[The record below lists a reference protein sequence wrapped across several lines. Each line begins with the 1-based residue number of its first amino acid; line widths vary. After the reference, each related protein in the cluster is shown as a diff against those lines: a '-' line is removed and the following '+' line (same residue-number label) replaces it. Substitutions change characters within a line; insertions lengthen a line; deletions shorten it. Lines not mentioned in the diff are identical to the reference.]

1 MVYSF
6 YLSLKTLLF
15 PIQKNSAFFIF
26 MYLLGTICIIIDPTV
41 NKTVTFFELFLD
53 LYIVCFVLSLL
64 PRKVCAVFKIV
75 LCFFL
80 YFLAIVDVYLIVRL
94 GSPITPTFVQMV
106 LETDRSEATE
116 ALASYI
122 TLKNVLSPVLL
133 VIGLMVIHT
142 LFSLK
147 QLKLKENNLP
157 CLYTILVATLLAIS
171 FVVSFRPK
179 KFMAMMYMGN
189 HETFLN
195 LQGMGYY
202 KPEKIYYIPIYKLLY
217 SLKDNSFGLEEIE
230 ELKETIN
237 KSKIS
242 SCTFESPNI
251 IIVIGESHNK
261 HHSQLYGYNKPTTPF
276 QIEEMNKDN
285 LVVFSD
291 VITSFNAT
299 TESFKNMFSLYSY
312 GDKGSWSQ
320 YPLFPVLF
328 RKAGYH
334 TAFITN
340 QFTQDIN
347 ENFSDFDVGM
357 FFNNKEI
364 SKAQFD
370 VRNISRHEYDEDLL
384 SDYDSL
390 KQYNGRNNLMIFHL
404 RGLHVNYHLRYP
416 SKWNKFKATSYNR
429 SDLTKADLQ
438 VLAAYD
444 NATLYNDYILKEI
457 INRFKQEDAIVIYI
471 PDHGEVVFDGCQ
483 TFGRPMVFDANNLFQ
498 QFQIPFWIYMSE
510 KYQIRHPNM
519 VEKIRKAKDKP
530 FMTDNIA
537 QLLLGLAGIETDYYS
552 PLADPLSDDY
562 NINRKRMIRGE
573 YDYDNIMKGYHLTVA
588 N

>member
-1 MVYSF
+1 M
-6 YLSLKTLLF
+6 
-15 PIQKNSAFFIF
+15 A
-26 MYLLGTICIIIDPTV
+26 DPSV
-41 NKTVTFFELFLD
+41 DKSITFLELFLD
-53 LYIVCFVLSLL
+53 IYLVCLVLSFL
-64 PRKVCAVFKIV
+64 PEKVRLALKFI
-75 LCFFL
+75 LSFIL
-80 YFLAIVDVYLIVRL
+80 YFLAIVDIFLIKRL

-106 LETDRSEATE
+106 LETDKSEATE
-116 ALASYI
+116 ALSSYV
-122 TLKNVLSPVLL
+122 TLNNALSPVLL
-133 VIGLMVIHT
+133 VVGLIIIHVG
-142 LFSLK
+142 LSLK
-147 QLKLKENNLP
+147 QLKFKENNLP
-157 CLYTILVATLLAIS
+157 CLSTVIVTTLIIIG
-171 FVVSFRPK
+171 VIVSFRPK
-179 KFMAMMYMGN
+179 KFMSMMYIGN
-189 HETFLN
+189 HEIFLN

-217 SLKDNSFGLEEIE
+217 SLKENSFGVEEIE
-230 ELKETIN
+230 ELKKTIK
-237 KSKIS
+237 KSNIR

-251 IIVIGESHNK
+251 IVVIGESHNK

-276 QIEEMNKDN
+276 QLEEMKKGN

-340 QFTQDIN
+340 QFTQDLN
-347 ENFSDFDVGM
+347 ANFSDFDAGM

-364 SKAQFD
+364 NKAQFD
-370 VRNISRHEYDEDLL
+370 VRNVKRHEFDEDLL
-384 SDYDSL
+384 SDFDSL
-390 KQYNGRNNLMIFHL
+390 KQYNGKNNLLVFHL
-404 RGLHVNYHLRYP
+404 RGLHVKYHLRYP
-416 SKWNKFKATSYNR
+416 SRWNKFNSASYNR
-429 SDLTKADLQ
+429 PDLSKADLK

-457 INRFKQEDAIVIYI
+457 INRFDQEDAVVIYI

-510 KYQIRHPNM
+510 KYQVQHPQM
-519 VEKIRKAKDKP
+519 VETIRNAKDKP

-552 PLADPLSDDY
+552 PLANPLSEDY
-562 NINRKRMIRGE
+562 NANRKRMIRGE
-573 YDYDNIMKGYHLTVA
+573 FNYDDIMNGYQLTIA

>member
-1 MVYSF
+1 MVIA
-6 YLSLKTLLF
+6 KMQRLLVS
-15 PIQKNSAFFIF
+15 PLQTNIVFFVF
-26 MYLLGTICIIIDPTV
+26 MYLLGSICIMSDPSV
-41 NKTVTFFELFLD
+41 NKCMTFIELFLD
-53 LYIVCFVLSLL
+53 IYLVCLILSFLPGIVRTTFKFILS
-64 PRKVCAVFKIV
+64 
-75 LCFFL
+75 FFL
-80 YFLAIVDVYLIVRL
+80 YSLAIVDIFLLERL

-116 ALASYI
+116 ALASYV
-122 TLKNVLSPVLL
+122 TFNDVLSPVLL
-133 VIGLMVIHT
+133 VIGLIIIH
-142 LFSLK
+142 LGFSLK
-147 QLKLKENNLP
+147 QLKYKENKLP
-157 CLYTILVATLLAIS
+157 CLFTIIVTILLIIS

-179 KFMAMMYMGN
+179 KFMAMMYFGN

-202 KPEKIYYIPIYKLLY
+202 KPDKIYYIPIYKLLY
-217 SLKDNSFGLEEIE
+217 SLKENSFGVEEIE
-230 ELKETIN
+230 ELKETIK
-237 KSKIS
+237 KSNIT

-251 IIVIGESHNK
+251 VVVIGESHNK

-276 QIEEMNKDN
+276 QIDEMEKGN

-291 VITSFNAT
+291 VITSYNAT

-340 QFTQDIN
+340 QFTQDLN
-347 ENFSDFDVGM
+347 ANFSDFDAGM

-364 SKAQFD
+364 NKAQFD
-370 VRNISRHEYDEDLL
+370 VRNVKRHEFDEDLL

-390 KQYNGRNNLMIFHL
+390 KQYNGKNNLLVFHL
-404 RGLHVNYHLRYP
+404 RGLHVKYHLRYP
-416 SKWNKFKATSYNR
+416 SKWNMFKSTSYNR
-429 SDLTKADLQ
+429 PDLSKTDLE

-457 INRFKQEDAIVIYI
+457 INRFNQEDAVVIYI

-510 KYQIRHPNM
+510 KYQVQHPQM
-519 VEKIRKAKDKP
+519 VEKIRNAKGKP

-552 PLADPLSDDY
+552 SFADPLSEDY
-562 NINRKRMIRGE
+562 NENRKRMIRGE
-573 YDYDNIMKGYHLTVA
+573 LNYDDIMKGYQITIA

>member
-1 MVYSF
+1 MINL
-6 YLSLKTLLF
+6 LSAKPLLF
-15 PIQKNSAFFIF
+15 PIQNNIVFFIF
-26 MYLLGTICIIIDPTV
+26 MYLLGAICIIIDPAV
-41 NKTVTFFELFLD
+41 DKTVTFFELFLD

-64 PRKVCAVFKIV
+64 PRKMRIVFKNV
-75 LCFFL
+75 LSFIL

-133 VIGLMVIHT
+133 VVGLMVIH
-142 LFSLK
+142 LLYSLK

-157 CLYTILVATLLAIS
+157 CLFAILLTTLLVLS

-179 KFMAMMYMGN
+179 KFMAMMYLGN

-202 KPEKIYYIPIYKLLY
+202 KPDKIYYIPVYKLLY
-217 SLKDNSFGLEEIE
+217 SLKENSFGVEEIE
-230 ELKETIN
+230 ELKETIR
-237 KSKIS
+237 KSNIT

-251 IIVIGESHNK
+251 VVVIGESHNK

-276 QIEEMNKDN
+276 QLKEMEKGN

-320 YPLFPVLF
+320 YPLFPALF

-340 QFTQDIN
+340 QFTQDLN
-347 ENFSDFDVGM
+347 ANFSDFDAGM

-390 KQYNGRNNLMIFHL
+390 KQYNAKNNLLVFHL
-404 RGLHVNYHLRYP
+404 RGLHVKYHLRYP
-416 SKWNKFKATSYNR
+416 SKWNKFKVKSYNR
-429 SDLTKADLQ
+429 SDLTNSNLE

-444 NATLYNDYILKEI
+444 NATLYNDFILKEI
-457 INRFKQEDAIVIYI
+457 INRFDQEDAVVIYI

-510 KYQIRHPNM
+510 KYQTQHPQM

-530 FMTDNIA
+530 FMTDNIS
-537 QLLLGLAGIETDYYS
+537 QLLIGLAGIETEYYS
-552 PLADPLSDDY
+552 PLSDPLSDDY
-562 NINRKRMIRGE
+562 NTNRKRMIRGE
-573 YDYDNIMKGYHLTVA
+573 YDYDDIMKGYHLTVV

>member
-1 MVYSF
+1 MSVKQLLINSF
-6 YLSLKTLLF
+6 KKN
-15 PIQKNSAFFIF
+15 PIFFVF
-26 MYLLGTICIIIDPTV
+26 MYLLGVLCIVVDPTI
-41 NKTVTFFELFLD
+41 NKTVTFFELFFD
-53 LYIVCFVLSLL
+53 IYIVCFLLALL
-64 PRKVCAVFKIV
+64 PPKVRIVFKAI
-75 LCFFL
+75 LCFVL

-116 ALASYI
+116 ALASYV

-133 VIGLMVIHT
+133 VVGLMALHI

-147 QLKLKENNLP
+147 HFKVKDNNLP
-157 CLYTILVATLLAIS
+157 CLFTILMTVLFVIS
-171 FVVSFRPK
+171 MVVSFRPK

-189 HETFLN
+189 HETFMN

-202 KPEKIYYIPIYKLLY
+202 KPEMIYYIPIYKLLY
-217 SLKDNSFGLEEIE
+217 SLKENSFGIEEIE
-230 ELKETIN
+230 ELKETIK
-237 KSKIS
+237 KSKVT

-251 IIVIGESHNK
+251 IVVIGESHNK

-276 QIEEMNKDN
+276 QVEEMNKGN

-291 VITSFNAT
+291 VVTSFNAT

-312 GDKGSWSQ
+312 GNKGSWSQ

-340 QFTQDIN
+340 QFTQDLN
-347 ENFSDFDVGM
+347 ANFSDFDAGM

-370 VRNISRHEYDEDLL
+370 VRNIKRHEFDEDLL
-384 SDYDSL
+384 FDYDSL
-390 KQYNGRNNLMIFHL
+390 SQYNKNHNLLVFHL
-404 RGLHVNYHLRYP
+404 KGLHVKYHLRYP
-416 SKWNKFKATSYNR
+416 SKWNVFKFTSYNR
-429 SDLTKADLQ
+429 SDLTNADLE

-444 NATLYNDYILKEI
+444 NATLYNDFILKEI
-457 INRFKQEDAIVIYI
+457 INRFEQEDAVVIYI

-510 KYQIRHPNM
+510 KYQTQHPQM

-530 FMTDNIA
+530 FMTDNVA

-552 PLADPLSDDY
+552 PLADPLSDEY
-562 NINRKRMIRGE
+562 NIHRKRMIRGE
-573 YDYDNIMKGYHLTVA
+573 YDYDDIMKGYHLIVV

>member
-1 MVYSF
+1 MSNLF
-6 YLSLKTLLF
+6 RISTKQLLS
-15 PIQKNSAFFIF
+15 PIQSNLIFFVF
-26 MYLLGTICIIIDPTV
+26 MYLLGSICIIIDPTV
-41 NKTVTFFELFLD
+41 NKTITYFELFLD
-53 LYIVCFVLSLL
+53 IYFVCFILSFLSG
-64 PRKVCAVFKIV
+64 KVRLAIKFI
-75 LCFFL
+75 LCIIL
-80 YFLAIVDVYLIVRL
+80 YLLAIVDVYLLVRL

-133 VIGLMVIHT
+133 VIGLMVIHI

-147 QLKLKENNLP
+147 KLKLKENNLP
-157 CLYTILVATLLAIS
+157 CLFTIMLTTLLIIS
-171 FVVSFRPK
+171 LFVSFRPK

-202 KPEKIYYIPIYKLLY
+202 KPEMIYYIPIYKLLY
-217 SLKDNSFGLEEIE
+217 SLKENSFGVEEIE
-230 ELKETIN
+230 ELKEAIN
-237 KSKIS
+237 QSKIS

-251 IIVIGESHNK
+251 IVVIGESHNK

-276 QIEEMNKDN
+276 QIEEMNKGN

-291 VITSFNAT
+291 VITSYNAT

-312 GDKGSWSQ
+312 GDKGSWSK

-340 QFTQDIN
+340 QFTQDLN
-347 ENFSDFDVGM
+347 ANFSDFDAGM

-384 SDYDSL
+384 NDYDSL
-390 KQYNGRNNLMIFHL
+390 SQFGRNNNLLVFHL
-404 RGLHVNYHLRYP
+404 RGLHVKYHLRYP
-416 SKWNKFKATSYNR
+416 SKWNKFNSTSYNR
-429 SDLTKADLQ
+429 PDLSNADLE

-457 INRFKQEDAIVIYI
+457 ISRFSQEDAVVIYI

-510 KYQIRHPNM
+510 KYQIQHPDM
-519 VEKIRKAKDKP
+519 TEKIRKAKDKP

-537 QLLLGLAGIETDYYS
+537 QLLLGLAGIETEYYS
-552 PLADPLSDDY
+552 PLADPLSDEY
-562 NINRKRMIRGE
+562 NIHRKRMIRGE
-573 YDYDNIMKGYHLTVA
+573 YDYDEIMKGYHLTVA